1 MSEIKMVVV
10 NGVRYRP
17 EDAPE
22 SGKENGGQ
30 VEHKMRKPADTAKP
44 APKTSKKK

>member
-1 MSEIKMVVV
+1 MAAIKMVTV

-22 SGKENGGQ
+22 GKESGGKA
-30 VEHKMRKPADTAKP
+30 EHKMRKPADTAKP
-44 APKTSKKK
+44 APKNSKKK